1 MSISTESL
9 EKPRCHNPTTRMST
23 KSRQELFCVIVLQ
36 FSFVY
41 RNIKQRVLHKS
52 GIRGS
57 HIYISLSSC
66 RRPETT
72 NNSHF
77 SFEAQASHLS
87 ESLCRRLGAKCGF
100 LAFCPLTVS
109 APRLAQ
115 CKYGENTDRVT
126 LPRLM
131 RPFAWMT
138 FWYILCFL
146 LGPILQ
152 RPSAGVRVTRGPGSG
167 GRGTR
172 HRRGPAE
179 VRTRGS
185 VRTHQPAAAHAA
197 TSRYPAA
204 ARNIYRF
211 PCTLFCF

>member
-57 HIYISLSSC
+57 HIYILLPSC

-77 SFEAQASHLS
+77 SFEAQASLLS

-100 LAFCPLTVS
+100 LASCPLTVS
-109 APRLAQ
+109 TPALAQ

-131 RPFAWMT
+131 WPFA
-138 FWYILCFL
+138 
-146 LGPILQ
+146 
-152 RPSAGVRVTRGPGSG
+152 
-167 GRGTR
+167 
-172 HRRGPAE
+172 
-179 VRTRGS
+179 
-185 VRTHQPAAAHAA
+185 
-197 TSRYPAA
+197 
-204 ARNIYRF
+204 
-211 PCTLFCF
+211 